1 MPQVESQRLQVVYWP
16 IEKLIPFAR
25 NPRTH
30 SEEQINQIAASIR
43 EFSWTNPVLI
53 DPDGVIIAGHASPSC
68 QVLNDRVPIVSGL
81 SEEQRRG
88 WSLRTTSWRERW

>member
-1 MPQVESQRLQVVYWP
+1 MSQVESQRLQVVYWP

-53 DPDGVIIAGHASPSC
+53 DPDGVIIAG
-68 QVLNDRVPIVSGL
+68 QVKGDVRPLLDWRGALAGGAVIGL
-81 SEEQRRG
+81 LLGILRR
-88 WSLRTTSWRERW
+88 R